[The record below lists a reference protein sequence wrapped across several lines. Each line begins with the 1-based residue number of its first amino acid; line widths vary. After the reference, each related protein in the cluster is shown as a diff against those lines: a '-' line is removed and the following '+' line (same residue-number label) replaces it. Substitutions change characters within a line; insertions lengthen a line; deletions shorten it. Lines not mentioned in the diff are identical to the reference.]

1 MRKILILCSVLSMY
15 LLFSGIVLHASQF
28 YPDIEPFITD
38 EKNLIIE
45 QSNLK
50 MYVNYSSYTKEN
62 LEQDLN
68 ELDRKFL
75 VFFNMVNTNNSVGYP
90 EDLNHNLTIYYLTD
104 VLNKFTIDCETII
117 YTEIV
122 EECINFYRE
131 KIKELSSSNSLV
143 MTLAEQEETFK
154 LFYRGSERK
163 TYVPYGYIDFDY
175 ELFQYITGYDSNL
188 FLIKSHS
195 SFVCGAMAR
204 QNGNSSYSENYYQ
217 YGDTVHIGAF
227 QAKDYDEST
236 MSNRMGGI
244 PVLKDYWPENKPA
257 TCTITSSYQAGL
269 NLGYSYTNGYST
281 SPEIKIENSM
291 SVGANIGFAYSKS
304 YTDTMPSLSVQK
316 SSLDKSIVEW
326 TYTYD
331 QSNPNPW
338 SSFVGGNPSL
348 NWKPTCNAYQYYL
361 FEMDSKEM
369 YYRDYKLQYKL
380 FGEFAE
386 RNSLGFKLGT
396 RATSL
401 EGTIEVYKK
410 YIG

>member
-104 VLNKFTIDCETII
+104 VLNKFSIDCETII

-143 MTLAEQEETFK
+143 MTIAEHEETFK
-154 LFYRGSERK
+154 LFYRGSE
-163 TYVPYGYIDFDY
+163 
-175 ELFQYITGYDSNL
+175 
-188 FLIKSHS
+188 
-195 SFVCGAMAR
+195 
-204 QNGNSSYSENYYQ
+204 
-217 YGDTVHIGAF
+217 
-227 QAKDYDEST
+227 
-236 MSNRMGGI
+236 
-244 PVLKDYWPENKPA
+244 
-257 TCTITSSYQAGL
+257 
-269 NLGYSYTNGYST
+269 
-281 SPEIKIENSM
+281 
-291 SVGANIGFAYSKS
+291 
-304 YTDTMPSLSVQK
+304 
-316 SSLDKSIVEW
+316 
-326 TYTYD
+326 
-331 QSNPNPW
+331 
-338 SSFVGGNPSL
+338 
-348 NWKPTCNAYQYYL
+348 
-361 FEMDSKEM
+361 
-369 YYRDYKLQYKL
+369 
-380 FGEFAE
+380 
-386 RNSLGFKLGT
+386 
-396 RATSL
+396 
-401 EGTIEVYKK
+401 
-410 YIG
+410 